1 MAESPAFTIDPVELG
16 DIAEPK
22 KLALEIHRQLR
33 TQLGAVPLALPLA
46 KIAEDVGIVG
56 MKEFE
61 TNEFEGTLVISEGHG
76 AIGLRKGMRSGRRNF
91 TIGHEI
97 GHFLIPSHR
106 LAKVKFECSG
116 ADLKRSRSGG
126 EKWDA
131 IPPAQRIEIQANEFS
146 AELLVPMPEFRTERR
161 KLGKGA
167 DLAHLRTLAKRFDV
181 SLEMMS
187 GVYVRDVEDL
197 AAIIISQDRV
207 IRRIIPAT
215 DFPYMGLRS
224 GSPVPEAAFTRTWV
238 GKSHPGDV
246 SDHKEVS
253 TGTWLEKRGRVE
265 AIFEQTMAQ
274 ADGWATT
281 LLTVEQAE
289 EDDEDEDRNW
299 NRR

>member
-1 MAESPAFTIDPVELG
+1 MAESPTFTIDPVELG

-61 TNEFEGTLVISEGHG
+61 TKEFEGTLVISEGRG

-106 LAKVKFECSG
+106 LAKVKFECSS
-116 ADLKRSRSGG
+116 ADLKRNRSSNQ
-126 EKWDA
+126 KWDS
-131 IPPAQRIEIQANEFS
+131 IPPAQRIEIQANEFA
-146 AELLVPMPEFRTERR
+146 AELLVPMPEFRAERR

-167 DLAHLRTLAKRFDV
+167 DLGRLRELAKSFDV

-238 GKSHPGDV
+238 GKSRPGDV

-253 TGTWLEKRGRVE
+253 TSTWLEKRGRVE
-265 AIFEQTMAQ
+265 AIYEQTMAQ
-274 ADGWATT
+274 ANGWATT
-281 LLTVEQAE
+281 LLTIEQAE